1 MSTNK
6 IITAFAVISLAAAG
20 FAHLPGIHDASL
32 RSRQTGFGARGAG
45 TGGLRGEIRADY
57 KNKGPWSAD
66 SSYKGDFTIRQGD
79 TVSHGDWHGKKL
91 WWRAKF
97 AATPTDIPGETPP
110 EGGTSAWV
118 LINSLSAVATGTPS
132 YQWTGWAG
140 DLDGKSGSWAVVPTW
155 RDGAKGA
162 YSMTHD
168 DLGSDGGMP
177 FETSIQPGW
186 DVAKSFPQIK
196 QSWGAYVGAMDDN
209 DWQQAKKMVAQGHE
223 IFNHSMD
230 HTSAA
235 DRWSVYYPNERLSS
249 TDPDVPSIVQGLEV
263 VGAWKIS
270 YHNAKT
276 NTWSAQVDLQDYNKN
291 GDKVFKDANGDW
303 AGPLDKPNYE
313 KGSYIDTLKA
323 SNELVD
329 IYAFPYWEGMSPNEE
344 APNGG
349 IMKIVVKNG
358 TTEETIA
365 ATRQKMYVNKS
376 AGKVSVNAAG
386 WLDKPDIEAKFPWY
400 NNKAIIADG
409 PNAGKTYV
417 EADKGRPAFILK
429 VHSAMGW
436 DPDAK
441 KRNVEQANDVINR
454 SLYNK
459 VGATSYFAKGKKSEY
474 FGYPFDVYSE
484 EMHKYLESAGF
495 VGARGGAKSGAP
507 MPGDFYHPYRIDFDA
522 FFIQDKDWT
531 AASSGGKFIYPSNPH
546 VLLGLNQL
554 VDDVISAKGY
564 MIREFH
570 AVANIRQDKGDW
582 YNNSG
587 NPDTWAINDAG
598 ADRGGWWGGIA
609 EFQLRAHYQ
618 YLDGKINNREVTVYT
633 PSEAVKYRMTANAT
647 NKNGALSKEGNNYKL
662 KLTTTEN
669 INDKYRDEI
678 SVIVSL
684 ESSCNTL
691 AAEYNDNATGTDVA
705 PRRKP
710 VKMDGAGKVWS
721 VSVNPFRSNG
731 EITLIP
737 NGDWKG
743 VSDNPDDV
751 DIDWTAIADK
761 GRITKQTAV
770 SFVGIQSGRIALNL
784 KAGNYTAELYN
795 LQGRLVGKAD
805 ISAVNGVNLTG
816 LRTDNL
822 SKGLFILNVKQ
833 DGKALLNN
841 KIMLK

>member
-6 IITAFAVISLAAAG
+6 IIAAFAVISLAAAG

-45 TGGLRGEIRADY
+45 IGGLRGEVRATY
-57 KNKGPWSAD
+57 SNKGQWSAD
-66 SSYKGDFTIRQGD
+66 SSYKGDFSIRQGD
-79 TVSHGDWHGKKL
+79 TVSNGTWNGKKL

-97 AATPTDIPGETPP
+97 ASTPNDVPGETPP

-118 LINSLSAVATGTPS
+118 LINSLSAVATGTPN
-132 YQWTGWAG
+132 YQWTGWSG
-140 DLDGKSGSWAVVPTW
+140 DLDGKSGSMWAVVPTW

-186 DVAKSFPQIK
+186 DVAKDFPQIK

-249 TDPDVPSIVQGLEV
+249 TDPDVPNVVQGLEV

-270 YHNAKT
+270 YHHVNDG
-276 NTWSAQVDLQDYNKN
+276 WSAEVDLQVYNKDGN
-291 GDKVFKDANGDW
+291 KTITDRNGDW
-303 AGPLDKPNYE
+303 KGPLGKPNYE
-313 KGSYIDTLKA
+313 SGSYIDTLKA
-323 SNELVD
+323 SNDLVD
-329 IYAFPYWEGMSPNEE
+329 IFAFPYWEGLSPNEE

-349 IMKIVVKNG
+349 IMKIVTKGATQEVSIA
-358 TTEETIA
+358 ETG
-365 ATRQKMYVNKS
+365 QKMYVNKS
-376 AGKVSVNAAG
+376 AGKVSVNAVG
-386 WLDKPDIEAKFPWY
+386 WLDLPDIQSKYPFYY
-400 NNKAIIADG
+400 NGDITKN
-409 PNAGKTYV
+409 
-417 EADKGRPAFILK
+417 DKGRPAFVLK
-429 VHSAMGW
+429 VHSAWGW
-436 DPDAK
+436 KDEDLR
-441 KRNVEQANDVINR
+441 RNVVQANERINN
-454 SLYNK
+454 SLYSK
-459 VGATSYFAKGKKSEY
+459 VGATPYFKNGKRSEY

-484 EMHKYLESAGF
+484 TTHKYLEDAGF
-495 VGARGGAKSGAP
+495 VGARGGAKSGVP
-507 MPGDFYHPYRIDFDA
+507 MPGDFFHPYRIDFDA

-531 AASSGGKFIYPSNPH
+531 AASAGGKFIYPSNPH

-554 VDDVISAKGY
+554 VDEVISAKGY

-570 AVANIRQDKGDW
+570 AVADLRRDDGSW
-582 YNNSG
+582 YNNDS
-587 NPDTWAINDAG
+587 PDNWPVNDASL
-598 ADRGGWWGGIA
+598 DKGGWWGGIA

-618 YLDGKINNREVTVYT
+618 YLDGKINNRDVTVYT
-633 PSEAVKYRMTANAT
+633 PSEAVKYRTTANAT
-647 NKNGALSKEGNNYKL
+647 NKNGALTKDGNNYKL

-669 INDKYRDEI
+669 IAEKYRDEI
-678 SVIVSL
+678 SVIVAL
-684 ESSCNTL
+684 DASCNTL
-691 AAEYNDNATGTDVA
+691 AAEYGDGSGTDVA

-721 VSVNPFRSNG
+721 VSVNPFRSSG
-731 EITLIP
+731 EITLVP
-737 NGDWKG
+737 NGTWKG
-743 VSDNPDDV
+743 VSENPDDV
-751 DIDWTAIADK
+751 EIDWTAIADK
-761 GRITKQTAV
+761 GKIAKQTSV
-770 SFVGIQSGRIALNL
+770 SFVGIHNGRIALNL
-784 KAGNYTAELYN
+784 KAGNYTVELYN
-795 LQGRLVGKAD
+795 LQGRLVSRD
-805 ISAVNGVNLTG
+805 NINAVNGVNATN

-841 KIMLK
+841 KIMVK